1 MNFQIINTIAG
12 RTRNTYTRVGGLRKK
27 GNGKGAE
34 KERKEGE
41 GHGLGSG
48 TSIKAK
54 GGSPV
59 VGLKM
64 G

>member
-12 RTRNTYTRVGGLRKK
+12 RTRNTYTGVGGLRKK
-27 GNGKGAE
+27 GNGTGAE
-34 KERKEGE
+34 KGKEGE

-48 TSIKAK
+48 TSVKAK

-59 VGLKM
+59 MGLKI